1 MLSHGLE
8 VGLLKRILELFLI
21 SPLSNKFGTCIPA
34 YRTVESIFIM
44 SLSVLAVIRDPLLHK
59 KLASAGNLETGFPL
73 HYSVPLLKGL
83 KMLTCSYN
91 AGLEP
96 PENIY

>member
-1 MLSHGLE
+1 
-8 VGLLKRILELFLI
+8 
-21 SPLSNKFGTCIPA
+21 
-34 YRTVESIFIM
+34 M
-44 SLSVLAVIRDPLLHK
+44 SLSVLAVVRDLLLRK
-59 KLASAGNLETGFPL
+59 KLASTRNLETGFPL
-73 HYSVPLLKGL
+73 HYSLPLLKGL

>member
-1 MLSHGLE
+1 
-8 VGLLKRILELFLI
+8 
-21 SPLSNKFGTCIPA
+21 
-34 YRTVESIFIM
+34 M
-44 SLSVLAVIRDPLLHK
+44 SLSVLAFALHK
-59 KLASAGNLETGFPL
+59 KLTSTRNLETGFPL

-91 AGLEP
+91 AGLDP